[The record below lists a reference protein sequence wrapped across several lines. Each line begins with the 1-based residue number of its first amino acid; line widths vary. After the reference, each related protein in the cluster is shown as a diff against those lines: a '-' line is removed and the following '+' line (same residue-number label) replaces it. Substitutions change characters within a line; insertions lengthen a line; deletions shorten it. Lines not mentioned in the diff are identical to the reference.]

1 MLSLSNYEKEF
12 YHNEGEKKEERK
24 SNVNCFR
31 RFEANKISYLQCRV
45 LDIIRSDAQKDPA
58 IYPEALRA
66 RLLVNQVL
74 IPFPHVSKPQMTY

>member
-1 MLSLSNYEKEF
+1 MK
-12 YHNEGEKKEERK
+12 GEKKERK
-24 SNVNCFR
+24 SSVSCFR
-31 RFEANKISYLQCRV
+31 RFEANQKSYLQCRV

-58 IYPEALRA
+58 VYPEALRA